1 MSPINKTEVGKIIIT
16 RLSRASWFMIET
28 DNKILHFDPG
38 YAGYFQN
45 QRIPLDELKKKADI
59 VFVSHCHKDHLQQEA
74 LNRIIKQDTVIVAP
88 IKCASRINSKN
99 LRIVQPGDSLEFT
112 EIGITVV
119 NAYNTQEGHST
130 RKVHHKGDFVGYL
143 INLKGKSLYF
153 AGDTDLIPEMKDLGK
168 VDIAFLPIGGTFVM
182 DIEEAV
188 AAVCVIDPNITFPM
202 HQSNEN
208 LQIFKSAVKSKS
220 GSRIV
225 TLEVG
230 DKTTV

>member
-1 MSPINKTEVGKIIIT
+1 M
-16 RLSRASWFMIET
+16 
-28 DNKILHFDPG
+28 
-38 YAGYFQN
+38 
-45 QRIPLDELKKKADI
+45 
-59 VFVSHCHKDHLQQEA
+59 
-74 LNRIIKQDTVIVAP
+74 
-88 IKCASRINSKN
+88 
-99 LRIVQPGDSLEFT
+99 
-112 EIGITVV
+112 

-208 LQIFKSAVKSKS
+208 LQIFKSAVKSNL
-220 GSRIV
+220 GQ
-225 TLEVG
+225 E
-230 DKTTV
+230 